1 MIKRI
6 KIAIVE
12 DHEIIVE
19 GLKVML
25 NKFPDFETVLT
36 AQNGDEILEKLAINN
51 NVDIILL
58 DMNMPGLSGIELL
71 IKLLNMYPE
80 IKILVL
86 TIHPF
91 DKFGQRTIYVG
102 AHGYLCKDQSLEYL
116 HIAIREIVKG
126 NIYFPE
132 IFESDYL
139 DDWEN

>member
-1 MIKRI
+1 MIKKIR
-6 KIAIVE
+6 IAIVD

-19 GLKVML
+19 GLKMIL
-25 NKFPDFETVLT
+25 NKFSDFETVMT
-36 AQNGDEILEKLAINN
+36 AKDGNEILHKLSRNK

-58 DMNMPGLSGIELL
+58 DMNMPGLSGIDLL

-91 DKFGQRTIYVG
+91 DKFAKKTFFAG
-102 AHGYLCKDQSLEYL
+102 AHGYLCKDLALNNL
-116 HIAIREIVKG
+116 HMAIREVIKG
-126 NIYFPE
+126 SLYFPE
-132 IFESDYL
+132 FLEHDYL